1 MAHPIFSDK
10 YYKWWLILTAIS
22 TLSLYILGMPI
33 MYSKEDHGYLFWT
46 LGLLFCGL
54 VFGSVLYLLYRLFS
68 GKWDNK
74 AFIICITIMLLII
87 ILTIQR

>member
-54 VFGSVLYLLYRLFS
+54 VLVLFCIYYIACLAVNGITKRLSFV
-68 GKWDNK
+68 
-74 AFIICITIMLLII
+74 
-87 ILTIQR
+87 